1 MGSKQKTVEAAGD
14 FDVLNV
20 TKDQCFDGRNNW
32 SLDWKTMRSSRSFG
46 KIIIIQFDKTRG
58 VRI

>member
-1 MGSKQKTVEAAGD
+1 MGSKQKTVEATGD
-14 FDVLNV
+14 FDMLNV

>member
-1 MGSKQKTVEAAGD
+1 MMGSEQKIVEAAGD
-14 FDVLNV
+14 FDVFNV

-46 KIIIIQFDKTRG
+46 KIINYT
-58 VRI
+58 V